1 MEKDKDMGKF
11 NLKYELER
19 LAEAKKNEIYKG
31 NFPYKKENLR
41 RFAKKIVSFYY
52 ISITIRDSAQTGLT
66 TNIDNINKQTI
77 SETIIYYKL
86 GITSRDVKLRLKEI
100 EMDLAT
106 SLRAEAFKIS
116 LIDVARFD
124 GRRAVFIEGYIH
136 KKLTKYK
143 IKFKLLSSG
152 NSEVYC
158 VDIFGIENER
168 DN

>member
-1 MEKDKDMGKF
+1 MGKF
-11 NLKYELER
+11 NLKYELEM

-52 ISITIRDSAQTGLT
+52 ISITISDSAQTGLTGLT

-77 SETIIYYKL
+77 SETMLKQTIVYYKL
-86 GITSRDVKLRLKEI
+86 GITSREPAVRIKEI

-106 SLRAEAFKIS
+106 SLRADAFKVS

-124 GRRAVFIEGYIH
+124 GRRAVYIEGFIH
-136 KKLTKYK
+136 KRLKKYK
-143 IKFKLLSSG
+143 TKKKILNSG

-158 VDIFGIENER
+158 VDIFGINNEP
-168 DN
+168 